1 MTDASDRAGMPAA
14 STLGFYRQTLDWL
27 AYHHTPI
34 GMPVLAI

>member
-1 MTDASDRAGMPAA
+1 V
-14 STLGFYRQTLDWL
+14 FYRQTLDWL